1 MVATLA
7 GSRLEEISEDL
18 FEVVTQ
24 VCMTVPRGRR
34 RNGDLKEIEFQ
45 TLAILQER
53 GTMIV
58 GDIQRMLGVLPAQM
72 SRVIRSLE
80 TRRGGLISCRINPSD
95 KRKIDVCIT
104 EHGEKACHE
113 YRAARVKRLS
123 ELLHDLTDEEQGQ
136 VIHLLDRIR
145 GLLDRHPG
153 S

>member
-1 MVATLA
+1 MVTTVT
-7 GSRLEEISEDL
+7 GSRLHEIAKDL

-34 RNGDLKEIEFQ
+34 RSGDLKEIEFQ

-58 GDIQRMLGVLPAQM
+58 GDIQRLLGVLPAQM

-80 TRRGGLISCRINPSD
+80 TRRGGLINCQINSND
-95 KRKIDVCIT
+95 KRKIDVCIN
-104 EHGEKACHE
+104 EAGEKAFNE
-113 YRAARVKRLS
+113 YRAARVERLG
-123 ELLHDLTDEEQGQ
+123 ELLQDLTDEEQGQ

-145 GLLDRHPG
+145 GLLEGHAG
-153 S
+153 